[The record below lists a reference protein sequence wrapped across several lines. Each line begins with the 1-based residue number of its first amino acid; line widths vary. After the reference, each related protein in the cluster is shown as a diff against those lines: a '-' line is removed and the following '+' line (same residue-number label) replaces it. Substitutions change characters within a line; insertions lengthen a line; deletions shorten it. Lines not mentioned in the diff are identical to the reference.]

1 MYDGQR
7 VIDVHG
13 HMSTPPHFR
22 AFAYNMIA
30 LRSTEGSPNISDQL
44 MQTALDR
51 HLRIMDERN
60 IDVQMISPRPVAMMH
75 WETKPLVKRWTEVT
89 NDVIYQQTKM
99 HSDRYVGVAQ
109 LPQHQSVDTN
119 NCLVEL
125 DRCVQ
130 EMNFVGALVNPD
142 PGADRLTPGMDQDY
156 WFPLY
161 KRAAELQV
169 PLIVHPAI
177 TRDPRLENIPHSY
190 QYNNLTEE
198 SLAKLLLEHSDV
210 FERFPSL
217 TIIICHC
224 GGALSRWVLHGTPSG
239 EAGGGS
245 VDISR
250 AQSSGGE
257 DVVERLRPNNLYYD
271 SCAYNG
277 EFLATAIKEHGV
289 DRMVFGTEAP
299 GSGTAIMNPD
309 TGKPSDDLIPVI
321 EAMEFLSTDDKRKI
335 LRDNAIKLFPR
346 LKVK

>member
-89 NDVIYQQTKM
+89 NDVIYQQPKM

-177 TRDPRLENIPHSY
+177 IRDPRLENIPHSY

-217 TIIICHC
+217 MVVIAEGGFAWLPDVMWRLDKDWRSVRDEVPWVKRLPSEYILDRVRFTTQPFPEPDDPEQLRAICEIVQAERTLLFSSDYPHWDFDNPLT
-224 GGALSRWVLHGTPSG
+224 AFSFFPADLKQRIF
-239 EAGGGS
+239 
-245 VDISR
+245 VDN
-250 AQSSGGE
+250 AVELYG
-257 DVVERLRPNNLYYD
+257 ERLL
-271 SCAYNG
+271 G
-277 EFLATAIKEHGV
+277 
-289 DRMVFGTEAP
+289 
-299 GSGTAIMNPD
+299 
-309 TGKPSDDLIPVI
+309 PS
-321 EAMEFLSTDDKRKI
+321 R
-335 LRDNAIKLFPR
+335 
-346 LKVK
+346 